1 MTEALRQPDRTQT
14 VLLVEDCDDSRFV
27 FRKMLETL
35 GYRAIV
41 ACDAEEAIRLSQDH
55 EGAIDLLLA
64 DVMLPG
70 MNGRVLADLLS
81 GSDPGLRV
89 VLMSGFPAEKV
100 ACQGMRFLQKPFTTQ
115 QAAVM
120 IQQALDTVPSSLKAL
135 G

>member
-1 MTEALRQPDRTQT
+1 MTEALRQRDGTQT

-35 GYRAIV
+35 GYRAIA

-81 GSDPGLRV
+81 DSDPGLRV
-89 VLMSGFPAEKV
+89 VLMSGYPAEKV
-100 ACQGMRFLQKPFTTQ
+100 ACQGKRFLQKPFTTE
-115 QAAVM
+115 QAAVA
-120 IQQALDTVPSSLKAL
+120 IRQALEAIPAFR
-135 G
+135 

>member
-1 MTEALRQPDRTQT
+1 MTEGIQGLERTQT

-41 ACDAEEAIRLSQDH
+41 ACDAEEAIRMSQNHD
-55 EGAIDLLLA
+55 GAIDLLLA

-70 MNGRVLADLLS
+70 MNGRVLADLLTE
-81 GSDPGLRV
+81 SDPSLSV
-89 VLMSGFPAEKV
+89 VLMSGYPAERV
-100 ACQGMRFLQKPFTTQ
+100 ACEGKRFLQKPFTTQ
-115 QAAVM
+115 QAAV
-120 IQQALDTVPSSLKAL
+120 IIRQALDAVPARFAL